1 MSQSPLRLSRALQ
14 KKVDFARM
22 QTVVAPDSAH
32 NVLSCLDLTSLS
44 GNETLGDISELCRKS
59 KFYELASVCV
69 LPQYVRQ
76 ASTELKG
83 SGVKVATVVN
93 FPYGNKRTGSD
104 QVATPNTVPRDIWTA
119 LKDGA
124 GQIDI
129 VQPYTE
135 NPGAANDFMRAAR
148 MVIPPTV
155 TMKVIL
161 ESAAFNEVSAL
172 YDAALIAVTSGADCL
187 KTSTGKHPH
196 GGATLEAAAV
206 MLDAIA
212 HSRKTTGIKIT
223 GGISSLEDCLT
234 YMALKKIFSAN
245 AISPSNFRIG
255 SSRLLDVLAS
265 EGHIPEYHPR

>member
-1 MSQSPLRLSRALQ
+1 MSHSPLRLGRTLQ

-22 QTVVAPDSAH
+22 QTVPSEDSIH
-32 NVLSCLDLTSLS
+32 TVLSCLDLTSLT
-44 GNETLGDISELCRKS
+44 GNEAPDDVQDLCLKS

-76 ASTELKG
+76 ASRELKG
-83 SGVKVATVVN
+83 TDIKVATVIN
-93 FPYGNKRTGSD
+93 YPFGNKRTGSN
-104 QVATPNTVPRDIWTA
+104 QTATTKTLAQDIWTA

-124 GQIDI
+124 EQIDI

-135 NPGAANDFMRAAR
+135 HPGVANEFIRAAR
-148 MVIPPTV
+148 MVIPPYA

-161 ESAAFNEVSAL
+161 ETAAFNDTAAL
-172 YDAALIAVTSGADCL
+172 YDAALIAISSGADCI

-212 HSRKTTGIKIT
+212 HSRKETGIKIT

-234 YMALKKIFSAN
+234 YMALKKIFSAHSIN
-245 AISPSNFRIG
+245 PSNFRIG
-255 SSRLLDVLAS
+255 ASRLLDALAV
-265 EGHIPEYHPR
+265 EGHIPEYRPN